1 MERENVLSLGY
12 NDVNSIINSIG
23 ECQDNYRKERWQFYN
38 TAKEDGYCFDNSV
51 VTGTPQIR
59 TVVETCSK
67 EVNTLENG
75 TVTIRLEEEF
85 LGLEDWINTNYDE
98 TNCTLPVEL
107 CGALNIN
114 NYTDEI
120 CPINWTDGNNIFPFP
135 ISDTGGGGTCSLPEI
150 TDSKIYVDQIIGE
163 NIKLEEKRYPWE
175 NDIVTGKQIG
185 RAHV

>member
-1 MERENVLSLGY
+1 M
-12 NDVNSIINSIG
+12 
-23 ECQDNYRKERWQFYN
+23 
-38 TAKEDGYCFDNSV
+38 
-51 VTGTPQIR
+51 
-59 TVVETCSK
+59 
-67 EVNTLENG
+67 
-75 TVTIRLEEEF
+75 EEEF
-85 LGLEDWINTNYDE
+85 LGLGDWINTNYDE

-135 ISDTGGGGTCSLPEI
+135 SDIGGVGTCSLPEI

-175 NDIVTGKQIG
+175 NDSRPSYEHTFSTQQCVINNVSENITYKKIPIYKKDDTDGEYLEQI
-185 RAHV
+185 